1 MRTEPIALT
10 DRQFELLKTAMK
22 SVSPRQR
29 KDFGEHVAAHLSAR
43 PTDLAVEAAIASQLA
58 ENRHYF
64 WDSVP
69 NKENK

>member
-29 KDFGEHVAAHLSAR
+29 K
-43 PTDLAVEAAIASQLA
+43 AVEAAIASQLA
-58 ENRHYF
+58 ESRHYF
-64 WDSVP
+64 CDSVQ